1 MTSTTPQTLINSKQQ
16 LSNCGHAHYLSN
28 LITSDL
34 VQWLWS
40 KVIQKELDALKN
52 KFNDHK
58 VRTDR
63 SKLIPSGVA
72 PSVAYSLHEA
82 YGGENCLE
90 PVNKDVIHQLMEEL
104 GGKDLLHFVPAVYDA
119 KAIEVFESLNIVD
132 LNLQNVWDVFQSML
146 PLMVS

>member
-1 MTSTTPQTLINSKQQ
+1 MIISE
-16 LSNCGHAHYLSN
+16 
-28 LITSDL
+28 L

-40 KVIQKELDALKN
+40 RVIQKELDELKAR
-52 KFNDHK
+52 FNNHK

-90 PVNKDVIHQLMEEL
+90 LVDREVIHGLMEEL
-104 GGKDLLHFVPAVYDA
+104 GGENLIRFVPAVYDA
-119 KAIEVFESLNIVD
+119 KAAEVFESLNIAD
-132 LNLQNVWDVFQSML
+132 LTLQNVWNVFQSML
-146 PLMVS
+146 PLVAS